1 MAAREQRVVA
11 EAPLGVGSG
20 PTDLEIGVHF
30 EGLAPPLAFGDPQ
43 LLAGHPATLRHCRR
57 RWPLGRVET
66 LLGGPVRAYTYRVR
80 PCPKCGERAPEGARF
95 CSACG
100 AVLASDTQAGE
111 ERRKVVTIVFC
122 DLA

>member
-66 LLGGPVRAYTYRVR
+66 LLGGPVRAYTYRV
-80 PCPKCGERAPEGARF
+80 GARLLGVRR
-95 CSACG
+95 G
-100 AVLASDTQAGE
+100 ARLGHAGGRGAPQGRDDRVL
-111 ERRKVVTIVFC
+111 
-122 DLA
+122 